1 LRGIALVGPG
11 AGDVASAA
19 EVGQLTLCLDPR
31 QDLREFAPQTGVA
44 SPSRTSAP
52 CCSRNGRYGIFGR
65 DRADY
70 SALMPANFT
79 TFAHFSVSSAMN
91 FPKSAGE
98 PANTAAPRSVRRF
111 FMLGSAR
118 AALISL
124 LSFSTMPVG
133 VALGRRSHTSLSPQS
148 PGEIRPRSGRP
159 AKAPD
164 ALRWS
169 LPARAACRP

>member
-1 LRGIALVGPG
+1 MYVNK
-11 AGDVASAA
+11 A
-19 EVGQLTLCLDPR
+19 ELLDHAIGEQER
-31 QDLREFAPQTGVA
+31 D
-44 SPSRTSAP
+44 
-52 CCSRNGRYGIFGR
+52 SRNGRYIFGR

-79 TFAHFSVSSAMN
+79 TFAHFSVSAAMN

-98 PANTAAPRSVRRF
+98 PANTAAPRSVRRV

-133 VALGRRSHTSLSPQS
+133 VALGTTIPYQPLASKPGRNSPTVGTSGKSS
-148 PGEIRPRSGRP
+148 
-159 AKAPD
+159 
-164 ALRWS
+164 
-169 LPARAACRP
+169 